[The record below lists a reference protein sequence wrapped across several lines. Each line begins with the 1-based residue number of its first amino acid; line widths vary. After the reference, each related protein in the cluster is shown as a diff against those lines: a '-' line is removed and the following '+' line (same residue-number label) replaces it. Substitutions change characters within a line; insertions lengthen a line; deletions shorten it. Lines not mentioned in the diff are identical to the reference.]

1 MNGKKVASAFFLIF
15 LLWGCSSN
23 RNDSSSSTSS
33 VTVSAAS
40 SQTTTEQAQSQTSSA
55 LPESTE
61 PAKQHEYTVSE
72 ILNDPKPLVES
83 GEDITVIGYFP
94 QAANIDDEG
103 NYYAIILNSPY
114 ENTSS
119 SRIRL
124 ANAPD
129 FGGCKVRVTG
139 VLFYNDAGELE
150 LSIKNAEEIPE

>member
-15 LLWGCSSN
+15 LLWGCSSS
-23 RNDSSSSTSS
+23 RNDSTSS

-55 LPESTE
+55 LPESAE
-61 PAKQHEYTVSE
+61 SAKQHEYTVSE

-114 ENTSS
+114 ENTSN

-139 VLFYNDAGELE
+139 VLFYNDADELE